1 MPATFVSLERVLDFV
16 DRTTARGAPLR
27 VATKRA
33 ERRFGLDRKLVQTL
47 VLSRRRISRGA
58 GYR

>member
-1 MPATFVSLERVLDFV
+1 MADQYERIERVLDFV

-33 ERRFGLDRKLVQTL
+33 ERRFGVDRKLV
-47 VLSRRRISRGA
+47 RAFFIARHPEGR
-58 GYR
+58 